1 MARRN
6 ECLECKVFVGGLPND
21 ASSEELEEAF
31 SKYGRIK
38 KVWLARRPPGF
49 AFVEFE
55 DSRDAEDAV
64 KGLDGTR
71 ICGVRPRVEFSHGG
85 SRRGGRGGGG
95 RRRSRNS
102 VEWKRNFR
110 DYFPII
116 RANSTVYLKSDART
130 PSCQTDKLMKHLH
143 GDILSLFRDF
153 DVAASVCCH
162 SITIRMCRTTWQKD
176 FKSGI
181 LSYYYPKTPAFVLIV
196 LAMSRWEAETPMR
209 RRSLSRSRSPPPRR
223 SPRYSRSRSRSLNR
237 LAFSVCSSLLL

>member
-85 SRRGGRGGGG
+85 SRRGGRGGGDSDPFLDAIIALPLDVL
-95 RRRSRNS
+95 RCMTEKCFRVRNRKILRAINS
-102 VEWKRNFR
+102 IISWT
-110 DYFPII
+110 PI
-116 RANSTVYLKSDART
+116 
-130 PSCQTDKLMKHLH
+130 
-143 GDILSLFRDF
+143 
-153 DVAASVCCH
+153 
-162 SITIRMCRTTWQKD
+162 
-176 FKSGI
+176 
-181 LSYYYPKTPAFVLIV
+181 
-196 LAMSRWEAETPMR
+196 R

-237 LAFSVCSSLLL
+237 DN